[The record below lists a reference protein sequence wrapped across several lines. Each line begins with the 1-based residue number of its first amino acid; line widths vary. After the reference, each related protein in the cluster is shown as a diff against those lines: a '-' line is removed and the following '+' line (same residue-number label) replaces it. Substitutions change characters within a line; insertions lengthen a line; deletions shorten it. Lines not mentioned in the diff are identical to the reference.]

1 MGLRSLF
8 DDPPAPLPQVES
20 LGEGA
25 FLFRGFALGTAEALL
40 HAVDA
45 VAAHAPFRHMIT
57 PGGHRMSVAMTNCG
71 AFGWVSDARGYRY
84 DPVDPVTKTP
94 WPAMPAIFLD
104 LAREAATRAGFDDF
118 DTDVCLVNRYA
129 PGARLSLHQDRD
141 EHNLRAPIVSVSL
154 GLPATFLFG
163 GLERTGRPSRYPV
176 VHGDV
181 AVWGGPS
188 RMAYHG
194 VAPLKEGEHPATGR
208 CRINLTFRR
217 AR

>member
-1 MGLRSLF
+1 M
-8 DDPPAPLPQVES
+8 
-20 LGEGA
+20 
-25 FLFRGFALGTAEALL
+25 
-40 HAVDA
+40 
-45 VAAHAPFRHMIT
+45 AA
-57 PGGHRMSVAMTNCG
+57 
-71 AFGWVSDARGYRY
+71 
-84 DPVDPVTKTP
+84 
-94 WPAMPAIFLD
+94 
-104 LAREAATRAGFDDF
+104 
-118 DTDVCLVNRYA
+118 
-129 PGARLSLHQDRD
+129 D
-141 EHNLRAPIVSVSL
+141 ERNLRAPIVSVSL

-163 GLERTGRPSRYPV
+163 GVERTVRPSRYPV